1 MTDKMVELSSFED
14 EYNALISKSKLEALG
29 IEAIIVKNDPDEDDQ
44 PVDLDSRV
52 SVFVREEDFVVAR
65 EILEETSGERDIFS
79 ENDF

>member
-1 MTDKMVELSSFED
+1 MTDKMVEVNSFED

-29 IEAIIVKNDPDEDDQ
+29 IEAIIVKNDPAEDDQ
-44 PVDLDSRV
+44 PVDFDRRV
-52 SVFVREEDFVVAR
+52 SIFVREEDLVVAR

>member
-1 MTDKMVELSSFED
+1 MTAKMVEVNSFEE

-29 IEAIIVKNDPDEDDQ
+29 IEAIIVKNDPAEGDQ
-44 PVDLDSRV
+44 PVDFDSRV
-52 SVFVREEDFVVAR
+52 SVFVREEDLVVAR